1 MQSKS
6 EWSFST
12 TDQLSAHWRLMG
24 ENLQWSVKVKKLS
37 TTISLYFPFLGGHCR
52 SLSFVSEAIALILYV
67 FYLGISI
74 TVCLCDIYIVEF
86 CALYVLWFVSWVN
99 AADVLHSRRSSWP
112 LVILQSYRLDSW
124 MWQNKIETL
133 LAAIGTFNSNMLSYT
148 KVCQSSKCWHE

>member
-1 MQSKS
+1 MRSVCNLMQSKS

-52 SLSFVSEAIALILYV
+52 SLSFVSEAIALIIYV

-74 TVCLCDIYIVEF
+74 TVCLCDFYIVEF
-86 CALYVLWFVSWVN
+86 CALYVLWFISWVN
-99 AADVLHSRRSSWP
+99 AADELHSRRSSW
-112 LVILQSYRLDSW
+112 
-124 MWQNKIETL
+124 L
-133 LAAIGTFNSNMLSYT
+133 LAIY
-148 KVCQSSKCWHE
+148 KVTGSILGCSKIK